1 MTPLLLRKDLP
12 LQQAALDVTHVLTEV
27 HSARQPD
34 YLALQSHELHC
45 TILLVQYLCC
55 CYYWYLEAME
65 VDIFELMVILPVF
78 RAIAL
83 YLYQKLVQGKISSLT
98 VE

>member
-12 LQQAALDVTHVLTEV
+12 LSQAALDVTHVLTEV

-34 YLALQSHELHC
+34 YLALQNHELHC
-45 TILLVQYLCC
+45 TVLLVYYLCC

-65 VDIFELMVILPVF
+65 VDIFGLMVILPVF
-78 RAIAL
+78 LAFTL